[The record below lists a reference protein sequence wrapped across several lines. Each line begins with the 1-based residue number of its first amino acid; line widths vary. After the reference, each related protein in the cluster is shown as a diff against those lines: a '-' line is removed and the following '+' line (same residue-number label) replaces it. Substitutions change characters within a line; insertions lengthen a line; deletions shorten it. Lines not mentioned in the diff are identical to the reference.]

1 MNHDAE
7 KAMDGELNVN
17 DPAGGARLQVLQDT
31 VRVLANGAMT
41 DGRYEM
47 FEVQGPLGSGPPPHR
62 HPWSEAY
69 FVIEGE
75 LDVRVDGRSF
85 KAPAGSF
92 AIAPADSAHTYRVA
106 SIEARFIVVTTDQR
120 ASRFFKAMDREIG
133 FPPKS
138 LSDVLRVAGQHGIR
152 LAGAGPSA

>member
-1 MNHDAE
+1 MP
-7 KAMDGELNVN
+7 GESNAR
-17 DPAGGARLQVLQDT
+17 DPARGVRLRVLQDT
-31 VRVLANGAMT
+31 VRVLAHGAIT

-47 FEVQGPLGSGPPPHR
+47 FEVQGPLGSGSPPHH

-75 LDVRVDGRSF
+75 LDVLVEGRSF
-85 KAPAGSF
+85 KVPAGSF

-106 SIEARFIVVTTDQR
+106 SPEARFIVITSDQR
-120 ASRFFKAMDREIG
+120 ASGFFEAMDREIG

-138 LSDVLRVAGQHGIR
+138 LDDVLRVAGRHGIR
-152 LAGAGPSA
+152 LAGADSSA

>member
-17 DPAGGARLQVLQDT
+17 DPACGARLQVLQDT

-47 FEVQGPLGSGPPPHR
+47 FEVRGALGSGQPLHH

-75 LDVRVDGRSF
+75 LDVRVDGRSV

-106 SIEARFIVVTTDQR
+106 SIEARFIVVTSDQR
-120 ASRFFKAMDREIG
+120 ASRFFEAMDREIG

-138 LSDVLRVAGQHGIR
+138 MDDVLRVAGQHGIR
-152 LAGAGPSA
+152 LAEPTHTS

>member
-1 MNHDAE
+1 MYGE
-7 KAMDGELNVN
+7 KNVN
-17 DPAGGARLQVLQDT
+17 DPAGSARLQVLQDT
-31 VRVLANGAMT
+31 VRVLAQGAIT

-47 FEVQGPLGSGPPPHR
+47 FEVRGPQGSGQPPHR

-75 LDVRVDGRSF
+75 LDVYVEGRSA
-85 KAPAGSF
+85 KAEAGSF

-106 SIEARFIVVTTDQR
+106 SPTARFIVVTTGQQ
-120 ASRFFKAMDREIG
+120 ASVFFEAMDREIG

-138 LSDVLRVAGQHGIR
+138 LDDVRRVAGRHGIR
-152 LAGAGPSA
+152 LAGPDHT